1 MQYFA
6 AAGPVILQ
14 QSINVSFGI
23 WILLV
28 FSLVIIAGGIGLF
41 IWAYL
46 TGQFNDINQGAQLPF
61 NEEEP
66 VGQRTDQIF
75 REDTDNLGNMP
86 AGAEEPPSSKNKDS

>member
-1 MQYFA
+1 MLHA
-6 AAGPVILQ
+6 VIPALLLLEQ
-14 QSINVSFGI
+14 NISVSFGI

-41 IWAYL
+41 LWAYL
-46 TGQFNDINQGAQLPF
+46 TGQFNDINKGAQLPF

-75 REDTDNLGNMP
+75 REDTDSLGNMP
-86 AGAEEPPSSKNKDS
+86 AEKENSTSRSGSS